1 MWIAAMQPAT
11 PTPAPSPP
19 LPRTSVRTF
28 LLWLVA
34 VCLLPGM
41 LGTGALYGY
50 QYLEDFP
57 HTRETAMVLV
67 GLFALF
73 VVGIVLAWRIGSTII
88 DSFRALQGA
97 ASAMGAGYGVSAAP
111 LAIREADEVA
121 RVIARTVNLMQ
132 ERADTLRAS
141 EARFKDLAD
150 NIAQLAWMADQDGT
164 IRWLNRRWYDYTG
177 IAQSQRTNE
186 DWLSCQ
192 HPEHVTQVLAKM
204 RQRMDAGE
212 PWEDTVAIRGRDGR
226 YRWFLSHAFALRDRK
241 GALVSWFGTHT
252 DITDQLQAQEAL
264 KEADRRKDDFIAIL
278 AHELRNPLAPVRTA
292 VEILR
297 RVRDEEP
304 RHQRAREVIDRQ
316 IGHMARLIDDLLD
329 ISRIARGKLNL
340 QLERCDLAA
349 VTHDTAEDYR
359 DSVEMAGLSLRVD
372 VGSQPLWVEG
382 DPVRLAQM
390 VSNLLSNAIRFTE
403 PGGAIEVRA
412 ESDADHGMVL
422 VRVSDTGV
430 GVTPEFMERLFDP
443 FSQASQGLAR
453 SKGGLGLG
461 LALTQGLAHLH
472 GGRITVHSE
481 GQGRGATFTLAIPMA
496 PAPEP
501 GAPVSAS
508 SAEPPHKTLRVL
520 VIEDNQDAAQTLG
533 DLLELAG
540 HQVRLAFDGDSGVSL
555 ARVFAPDAVISDIG
569 LPAPVD
575 GFEVARRLRSHPE
588 LAGTRLIALSGYADE
603 ATRKRC
609 LSAGFDAH
617 VAKPADLATLEAALL
632 PK

>member
-1 MWIAAMQPAT
+1 MWITAMQPAT
-11 PTPAPSPP
+11 PPPAAPPP

-41 LGTGALYGY
+41 LGTSALYGY
-50 QYLEDFP
+50 QYLEGFS
-57 HTRETAMVLV
+57 HTRETAMVMV

-73 VVGIVLAWRIGSTII
+73 VAGIALAWRIGSTII

-97 ASAMGAGYGVSAAP
+97 ASAMGAGQGVSAAP

-177 IAQSQRTNE
+177 ITPSQRAGE

-192 HPEHVTQVLAKM
+192 HPEHVTDVISKM

-212 PWEDTVAIRGRDGR
+212 PWEDTVGIRGRDGR

-252 DITDQLQAQEAL
+252 DITDQLKAQEAL
-264 KEADRRKDDFIAIL
+264 KEADQRKDDFIAIL

-304 RHQRAREVIDRQ
+304 RQQRAREVIDRQ

-349 VTHDTAEDYR
+349 VTRDTAEDYR
-359 DSVEMAGLSLRVD
+359 DSVDASGLSLHVD
-372 VGSQPLWVEG
+372 VGGQPLWVEG

-430 GVTPEFMERLFDP
+430 GVAPEFMERLFDP
-443 FSQASQGLAR
+443 FSQVSQGLAR

-461 LALTQGLAHLH
+461 LALTKGLAHLH
-472 GGRITVHSE
+472 GGHITVHSE
-481 GQGRGATFTLAIPMA
+481 GQGRGATFTLTIPMA

-508 SAEPPHKTLRVL
+508 SAEPPHKALRVL

-555 ARVFAPDAVISDIG
+555 ARVFVPDAVISDIG
-569 LPAPVD
+569 LPAPMD
-575 GFEVARRLRSHPE
+575 GFEVVRRLRLLPE
-588 LAGTRLIALSGYADE
+588 LAGTRLVALSGYADE